1 MATKDDF
8 KKFMLHDKLLQYP
21 KLDQTY
27 RYDKSKDTS
36 EPCIQTANQAAWSC
50 GFIVSS
56 EEAEKLWKEF
66 QAHFNERKAAD
77 PSIGTFQNV
86 FGMKKRD
93 DGTVFFS
100 AKKNGTKKDGT
111 LNDAPRVLNGDLND
125 LADKRIWSGSVGT
138 LRVKAFPSSNPSN
151 NTTGISLLLDTVQ
164 VTKAVYATDDDF
176 EKKHMEVEG
185 QPEQPAENSVEAD
198 FKPVGETKPDPFG
211 LPPTKQSTATG
222 GSSEAGNKGLQPDF
236 DDEIPF

>member
-27 RYDKSKDTS
+27 RWDNSKESS

-50 GFIVSS
+50 SFIVSS
-56 EEAEKLWKEF
+56 GEAEQLWKEF
-66 QAHFNERKAAD
+66 RAHFNERKAAN
-77 PSIGTFQNV
+77 PSIGNFEDV

-93 DGTVFFS
+93 DGTVLFR
-100 AKKNGTKKDGT
+100 AKKNGTKADGA
-111 LNDAPRVLNGDLND
+111 LNKAPKVLDGELND

-138 LRVKAFPSSNPSN
+138 LRIWAYPAKNPSTN
-151 NTTGISLLLDTVQ
+151 KTGISLLLDTVQ
-164 VTKAVYATDDDF
+164 VTTAVYGSDEDF
-176 EKKHMEVEG
+176 KKKDMKIEG
-185 QPEQPAENSVEAD
+185 QPDGSAENSVEAD
-198 FKPVGETKPDPFG
+198 FKPVPEAKPDPFG
-211 LPPTKQSTATG
+211 LPPSKHPDATQA
-222 GSSEAGNKGLQPDF
+222 SSEADNKATQPDF

>member
-1 MATKDDF
+1 MANPNF
-8 KKFMLHDKLLQYP
+8 KKIMLHDKQLQYP

-27 RYDKSKDTS
+27 KWDNQKETS
-36 EPCIQTANQAAWSC
+36 EPCIQTANQASWSC
-50 GFIVSS
+50 GFLVSS
-56 EEAEKLWKEF
+56 EEAAKLWKEL

-93 DGTVFFS
+93 DGTVIFS
-100 AKKNGTKKDGT
+100 AKRNGTKADGN
-111 LNDAPRVLNGDLND
+111 LNEAPKVLDGNLND

-138 LRVKAFPSSNPSN
+138 LRVLAYPSKNPRD

-164 VTKAVYATDDDF
+164 VTKAVYRTDDDF

-211 LPPTKQSTATG
+211 LPPSKQPDATG
-222 GSSEAGNKGLQPDF
+222 GSSEADNKATQPDF

>member
-27 RYDKSKDTS
+27 RWDNSKESS

-50 GFIVSS
+50 SFIVSS
-56 EEAEKLWKEF
+56 GEAEQLWKEF
-66 QAHFNERKAAD
+66 QAHFNERKAAN
-77 PSIGTFQNV
+77 PSIGSFEDV

-93 DGTVFFS
+93 DGTVLFR
-100 AKKNGTKKDGT
+100 AKKNGTKADGA
-111 LNDAPRVLNGDLND
+111 LNKAPKVLDGELND

-138 LRVKAFPSSNPSN
+138 LRIWAYPAKNPSSNK
-151 NTTGISLLLDTVQ
+151 TGISLLLDTVQ
-164 VTKAVYATDDDF
+164 VTTAVYGSDEDF
-176 EKKHMEVEG
+176 KKKDMKIEG
-185 QPEQPAENSVEAD
+185 QPSNRPESSSDSD
-198 FKPVGETKPDPFG
+198 FKPVGSAKPDTF
-211 LPPTKQSTATG
+211 QSPSPNGNASGEASETATI
-222 GSSEAGNKGLQPDF
+222 PDF

>member
-8 KKFMLHDKLLQYP
+8 KKFMLHDKQLQYP

-56 EEAEKLWKEF
+56 EEAQKLWREF
-66 QAHFNERKAAD
+66 QAHFNERKAVD
-77 PSIGTFQNV
+77 PSIGIFQNV

-93 DGTVFFS
+93 DGTVFFW

-111 LNDAPRVLNGDLND
+111 LNDAPKVIDGNLND

-164 VTKAVYATDDDF
+164 VTKAVYRTDDDF
-176 EKKHMEVEG
+176 EQKKMEIEG
-185 QPEQPAENSVEAD
+185 QPSNQTESSSDSD
-198 FKPVGETKPDPFG
+198 FKAVGEDNSDPFG
-211 LPPTKQSTATG
+211 LPPLTDNNASGGASETATIP
-222 GSSEAGNKGLQPDF
+222 NF